1 MVKLSCKSCGAKLE
15 LTEDIDRFTCV
26 HCGSEWLVNRSGGI
40 ISLKALEENLE
51 QVERH
56 TEATSK
62 HTEIIAD
69 EIRIKRIREMLPE
82 LHLKKMMINM
92 NPQKDNPT
100 YEAEHEEYTKQYNEY
115 QKEGEEAN
123 KQFWEDPR
131 SKQGLAFSIII
142 GIISFAFYPSI
153 LKLFYGNVA
162 DSQFSGVGGI
172 FIGSIIAFIVTV
184 VVFIPFQLFLTKP
197 PSRDLPKLPS
207 KYILDVE
214 QQKINEQE
222 KINIQN
228 EINSLQQQLIEMERK
243 I

>member
-15 LTEDIDRFTCV
+15 LTDDIDRFTCA

-51 QVERH
+51 KVERH

-69 EIRIKRIREMLPE
+69 EIRIKRIREMIPE
-82 LHLKKMMINM
+82 LHLKKMMLNLK
-92 NPQKDNPT
+92 PQKDNPA
-100 YEAEHEEYTKQYNEY
+100 YEEEHNEYTKQYNEY
-115 QKEGEEAN
+115 LKEN
-123 KQFWEDPR
+123 KEVDRQFWEDPR

-142 GIISFAFYPSI
+142 GIISFVFYPSI

-162 DSQFSGVGGI
+162 DASFSGAGGI
-172 FIGSIIAFIVTV
+172 FIGSIVAFIVTV
-184 VVFIPFQLFLTKP
+184 VIFLPFQLFLTKAG
-197 PSRDLPKLPS
+197 SRDMPKIPS